1 MWIKICAEE
10 ELLQVKILFEEVSLK
25 ARFEGRDKRAVRESE
40 RKRIPSYVL
49 CLHCQYMQGDFT
61 ENTRSVTLL

>member
-10 ELLQVKILFEEVSLK
+10 ELLLVKILFEEVSLK

-40 RKRIPSYVL
+40 RKRIPVL
-49 CLHCQYMQGDFT
+49 D
-61 ENTRSVTLL
+61 RSAIPFHVIAA